1 MTVSILYL
9 YLFYGFLCYMIA
21 EGIKYIFS
29 VQYRDTANT
38 EYKYIESPAPQL
50 EPVSN
55 IKYKMPMSK
64 KFKPGDIIQFI
75 FSKNDTPD
83 KCLNRHPARRSI
95 STYGFDEVVPEEK
108 TDYIVTSVED
118 YGNIPNHKGAQ
129 NVEKSMSNV
138 DTFMY
143 VFPKKEYDE
152 MDGMF
157 EHTTEIFWFININ
170 EMTICQFED
179 AYPIYN
185 IASIILNGHRD

>member
-1 MTVSILYL
+1 
-9 YLFYGFLCYMIA
+9 MIA

-50 EPVSN
+50 EPVS
-55 IKYKMPMSK
+55 K

-83 KCLNRHPARRSI
+83 NCLNRHPARRSI
-95 STYGFDEVVPEEK
+95 STYGFEEVVPEEN

-118 YGNIPNHKGAQ
+118 YGNIPNHKGES

-185 IASIILNGHRD
+185 IASITLNRHHD